1 MKALNKSRSL
11 VSMTVVKITAS
22 YSHYFACKLYF
33 VVRQVEAFYFLV
45 TGFNIH
51 RPIYLLGLVQFVNSR
66 NSN

>member
-22 YSHYFACKLYF
+22 YSHYFTCKLYF

-45 TGFNIH
+45 TGFNIN
-51 RPIYLLGLVQFVNSR
+51 IYLLGLVQFVNSR
-66 NSN
+66 NTN

>member
-45 TGFNIH
+45 TGFNIN
-51 RPIYLLGLVQFVNSR
+51 IYLLGLVQFVNSR
-66 NSN
+66 NTN

>member
-22 YSHYFACKLYF
+22 YSHYFARKLYF

-45 TGFNIH
+45 TGFNIN
-51 RPIYLLGLVQFVNSR
+51 I
-66 NSN
+66 